1 VRLYGVLYAE
11 RLGLYGLRAPSRQF
25 CRFVRAMAVKRPS
38 SWMRTATLFTLG
50 LLLLAAAPTVRG
62 EEEEADPGHVLQ
74 LTEATFDAAVKA
86 EKLVVR
92 AACHLPPSADGQSS
106 VFFLSSAQLI
116 SCALTPEP
124 AGGCV
129 HGSLVVRA

>member
-1 VRLYGVLYAE
+1 MRLYGVLY
-11 RLGLYGLRAPSRQF
+11 GCAPGSQF

-38 SWMRTATLFTLG
+38 SWMRTATVFTLG

-86 EKLVVR
+86 EKLMVR
-92 AACHLPPSADGQSS
+92 AACTRCDTCTSCLRPRTGR
-106 VFFLSSAQLI
+106 AQY
-116 SCALTPEP
+116 SF
-124 AGGCV
+124 
-129 HGSLVVRA
+129 